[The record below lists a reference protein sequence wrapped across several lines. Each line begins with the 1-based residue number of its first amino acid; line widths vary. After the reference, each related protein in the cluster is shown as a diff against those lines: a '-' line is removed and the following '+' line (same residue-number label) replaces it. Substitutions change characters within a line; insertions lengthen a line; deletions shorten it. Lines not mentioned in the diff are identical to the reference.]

1 GKGAQQR
8 RKEVSD
14 QHKHRL
20 LLPTIPFAEIA
31 EEGEVAATA
40 NSTSVRANFFSFP
53 TNGFRRGTHFHFV
66 RGQFPLAAE
75 ESGAQARRPGQRN
88 RRGRIDII
96 SRLHKALRASS
107 FFGLA
112 T

>member
-1 GKGAQQR
+1 MESHIDRRRGKAPFKGPHCAQRYIGKIAQWQ
-8 RKEVSD
+8 RKEVSG

-53 TNGFRRGTHFHFV
+53 INGFRRGTHFHFV
-66 RGQFPLAAE
+66 RGQFPSAAE
-75 ESGAQARRPGQRN
+75 ESG
-88 RRGRIDII
+88 
-96 SRLHKALRASS
+96 
-107 FFGLA
+107 
-112 T
+112 